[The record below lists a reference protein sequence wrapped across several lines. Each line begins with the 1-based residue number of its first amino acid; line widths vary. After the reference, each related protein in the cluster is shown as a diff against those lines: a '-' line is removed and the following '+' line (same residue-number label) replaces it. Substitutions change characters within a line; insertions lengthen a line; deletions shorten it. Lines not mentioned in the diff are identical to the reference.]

1 MMMMVMMMMV
11 VVVMKKTAAGSVSY
25 TRPPPP
31 YTQLAYIR
39 VLLEGGPGLGLGTV
53 GGMALKTQTEIV
65 LAGNIRSQTEI
76 ASTIS
81 VHKLK

>member
-1 MMMMVMMMMV
+1 MV
-11 VVVMKKTAAGSVSY
+11 VVVAVKKTAAGSVSY
-25 TRPPPP
+25 TRPPP

-65 LAGNIRSQTEI
+65 SWQYQITN
-76 ASTIS
+76 
-81 VHKLK
+81 